1 MKSNSN
7 LKTVIQWTIYIAIL
21 IVSLF
26 TLISLLIVVIAP
38 TFLPSVNISGFKNYI
53 STFGLLLSFLSVG
66 LGTYSIYQA
75 FASGKQATEMIQS
88 LQTLKEQQELV
99 LVSLK
104 SIKDLKIVSSQKTT
118 GQWTPDDIVS

>member
-1 MKSNSN
+1 
-7 LKTVIQWTIYIAIL
+7 
-21 IVSLF
+21 
-26 TLISLLIVVIAP
+26 
-38 TFLPSVNISGFKNYI
+38 
-53 STFGLLLSFLSVG
+53 
-66 LGTYSIYQA
+66 
-75 FASGKQATEMIQS
+75 MIQS